1 MSATRKQLR
10 KVRRRLAMQGVSN
23 ETAQAAIDAMN
34 THTAKVKNDITDE
47 VLRKVKEKFE
57 PDIRAKAMGDL
68 ILLMCGYLHIDC
80 GYGKIRLVK
89 WLRGFCEFAD
99 AVVEEGGQSDL
110 RQLLLDE
117 CKFDLVKEFAGCA
130 KLSGE
135 EKNNVD

>member
-89 WLRGFCEFAD
+89 FIRGVCEFAD
-99 AVVEEGGQSDL
+99 AVLEEGGQQDL
-110 RQLLLDE
+110 RQILFDE
-117 CKFDLVKEFAGCA
+117 CKFDLSKEFARCA
-130 KLSGE
+130 RIKTE
-135 EKNNVD
+135 EEA